1 MKKIVD
7 YYYDFIS
14 PFAYLAVT
22 QIPRL
27 MKEYADVA
35 EFRGH
40 AFTMWEARLAAGNTG
55 PSNREMPK
63 RLNVLMADANRYA
76 KRYGVPLKQTTSFDA
91 KRINR
96 GVYVARD
103 LGKEMEYMTTVNN
116 AAWGN
121 GGDIANP
128 AFLDEC
134 VAKIGLDPATFAAAV
149 DSEEIT
155 ARYAKE
161 NEDAQARGVFGA
173 PTFVVDNEIFW
184 GNDRIV
190 WVEDYLR
197 GRV

>member
-1 MKKIVD
+1 MKIVD

-40 AFTMWEARLAAGNTG
+40 AFNLWDARLAAGNTG
-55 PSNREMPK
+55 PSNRDMPR
-63 RLNVLMADANRYA
+63 RLKVMMADATRYA
-76 KRYGVPLKQTTSFDA
+76 KRYGVPLKQPGSFDA

-103 LGKEMEYMTTVNN
+103 LGKEMDYMATVNT
-116 AAWGN
+116 AAWGH

-134 VAKIGLDPATFAAAV
+134 VAKLGLDPVAFAEAV
-149 DSEEIT
+149 DSEKYLAIY
-155 ARYAKE
+155 ARE
-161 NEDAQARGVFGA
+161 NEEAQARGVFGV
-173 PTFVVDNEIFW
+173 PTFVVDDEIFW
-184 GNDRIV
+184 GNDHIV

-197 GRV
+197 GRI

>member
-1 MKKIVD
+1 MKIVD

-40 AFTMWEARLAAGNTG
+40 AFNLWEARLAAGNTG
-55 PSNREMPK
+55 PSNREIPR
-63 RLNVLMADANRYA
+63 RLKVLMDDATRYA
-76 KRYGVPLKQTTSFDA
+76 KRYGVPLKQPVSFDA
-91 KRINR
+91 KRLNR

-103 LGKEMEYMTTVNN
+103 MGKEMEYMATVNN
-116 AAWGN
+116 AAWGQ

-128 AFLDEC
+128 ALMDEC
-134 VAKIGLDPATFAAAV
+134 VAKIGLDPVEFAKAV
-149 DSEEIT
+149 DSDKYLAI
-155 ARYAKE
+155 YDKE
-161 NEDAQARGVFGA
+161 NEEAQARGVFGV
-173 PTFVVDNEIFW
+173 PTFIVDDEIFW
-184 GNDRIV
+184 GNDHII

>member
-1 MKKIVD
+1 MKIVD

-40 AFTMWEARLAAGNTG
+40 AFNLWDARLAAGNTG
-55 PSNREMPK
+55 PSNREMPR
-63 RLNVLMADANRYA
+63 RLAVMMADATRYA
-76 KRYGVPLKQTTSFDA
+76 KRYGVPLEQPVSFDA

-96 GVYVARD
+96 GMYVARD
-103 LGKEMEYMTTVNN
+103 LGKEMEYMATVNT
-116 AAWGN
+116 AAWGH

-134 VAKIGLDPATFAAAV
+134 VAKLGLNPVAFAEAV
-149 DSEEIT
+149 DSDKYLAI
-155 ARYAKE
+155 YAKE
-161 NEDAQARGVFGA
+161 NEEAQARGVFGV
-173 PTFVVDNEIFW
+173 PTFVVDDEIFW
-184 GNDRIV
+184 GNDHIV